1 MSKLFRTA
9 VIASL
14 ATFAVG
20 CASTAPKPFAALA
33 KAEASIEQA
42 KRADARRFDPANLD
56 QAQQKLTA
64 ARADAQ
70 KRDSKSLD
78 RSRRLAEQAEL
89 DAELASANATAA
101 ALISS
106 TCVPY
111 PARLSFSRVPKKVSA
126 CST

>member
-56 QAQQKLTA
+56 QAKQKLTA

-101 ALISS
+101 AADVAAKEVNASIDALRSE
-106 TCVPY
+106 TNRETNP
-111 PARLSFSRVPKKVSA
+111 R
-126 CST
+126 